1 VEEKLHAIKRLL
13 LTEPLVADP
22 RREVLWD
29 TLEVLVL
36 VVSVQARAVV
46 FVVPIAATTE
56 I

>member
-1 VEEKLHAIKRLL
+1 VEEKLHATKRLL
-13 LTEPLVADP
+13 LTEPIVADP

-36 VVSVQARAVV
+36 VVSAQARAVV
-46 FVVPIAATTE
+46 FVLATAAITE

>member
-1 VEEKLHAIKRLL
+1 VEEKLHATKRLL
-13 LTEPLVADP
+13 LTEPIVADP

-36 VVSVQARAVV
+36 VVSAQARAADFAVLT
-46 FVVPIAATTE
+46 AATTE